1 MLMTRVQSNII
12 RSGKKN
18 EKLHWFILNSYM
30 YITNRDEVS
39 STAELLIQVT
49 LAFSIKHALFNCE
62 LIKL

>member
-49 LAFSIKHALFNCE
+49 LAFFNKTCTF
-62 LIKL
+62 